1 MDSVLFKMSS
11 KQQSARKI
19 MRLHLTK
26 LVKREIHKKKHF
38 SHFSHFW
45 PKIFNIKNY
54 GIISEIIIGPDKF
67 KG

>member
-38 SHFSHFW
+38 SHFSHF
-45 PKIFNIKNY
+45 
-54 GIISEIIIGPDKF
+54 
-67 KG
+67 